1 MNIKRTKFNL
11 SLLGEATVGKTS
23 MIQVKCG
30 IPFNEDQLAT
40 VGIDNLLE
48 KVKFEG
54 KEYKFKIF
62 DTAGQERYSQISL
75 STIKVADGFV
85 LVFAVNEKSSFDK
98 ISLWIKSIEENANI
112 KEKAII
118 LVGNKIDMPNRKISK
133 EDAENFAKDYNI
145 KYFETSAKTGKG
157 IQEAFNQIY
166 KDIYELNVKLD
177 ALNNSNPNSNANMNN
192 SGSFELKKEKHK
204 KDNKKTKVKC

>member
-11 SLLGEATVGKTS
+11 SLLGETAVGKTS

-30 IPFNEDQLAT
+30 MAFNEDQLAT

-48 KVKFEG
+48 KVKFGGE
-54 KEYKFKIF
+54 EYKFKIF
-62 DTAGQERYSQISL
+62 DTAGQERYSQISS

-85 LVFAVNEKSSFDK
+85 LVFAVNLKSSFDR
-98 ISLWIKSIEENANI
+98 ISLWIKSIEENVNI

-118 LVGNKIDMPNRKISK
+118 LVGNKIDMPNREVS
-133 EDAENFAKDYNI
+133 EEEAENFAKNYNI

-157 IQEAFNQIY
+157 IQEAFNQVY
-166 KDIYELNVKLD
+166 QDIYELSAKLD
-177 ALNNSNPNSNANMNN
+177 ALNNSNPIDGNMNN
-192 SGSFELKKEKHK
+192 NGNFQLKEENHQ
-204 KDNKKTKVKC
+204 KDNKKTKKIC

>member
-11 SLLGEATVGKTS
+11 SLLGETTVGKTT

-30 IPFNEDQLAT
+30 MPFNEDQLAT

-48 KVKFEG
+48 KVKFGG

-62 DTAGQERYSQISL
+62 DTAGQERYSQIAS

-85 LVFAVNEKSSFDK
+85 LVFAVNLKSSFDR
-98 ISLWIKSIEENANI
+98 ITLWIKSIEENANI

-118 LVGNKIDMPNRKISK
+118 LVGNKIDMPNREVSK
-133 EDAENFAKDYNI
+133 EDAENLAKNYNI
-145 KYFETSAKTGKG
+145 KYFETSAKTGEG
-157 IQEAFNQIY
+157 IQETFNQVY

-177 ALNNSNPNSNANMNN
+177 ALNNSKPSDANMNN
-192 SGSFELKKEKHK
+192 NGSFELKKENHK
-204 KDNKKTKVKC
+204 KNNKKSKKCC